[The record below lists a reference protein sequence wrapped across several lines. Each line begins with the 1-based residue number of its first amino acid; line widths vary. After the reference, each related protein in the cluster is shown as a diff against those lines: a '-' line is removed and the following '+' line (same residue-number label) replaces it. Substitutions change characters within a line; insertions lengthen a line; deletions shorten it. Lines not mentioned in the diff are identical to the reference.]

1 VSSLRTTSPRIRPH
15 QRFEHPGS
23 RFFIGQRHA
32 IDFPLE
38 MLQVREDTTM
48 NQQTMKYAIAVALF
62 GAAMLG
68 SVLPSGAAPISPS
81 TTLLTQ
87 AASSSGVTEIYYR
100 RHYRG
105 RGYYG
110 APGAAIGLGIL
121 GAAAGAAAYGAYGG
135 SYYGPRY
142 YAPGYYGGPY
152 PYRRQYYAPY

>member
-1 VSSLRTTSPRIRPH
+1 
-15 QRFEHPGS
+15 
-23 RFFIGQRHA
+23 
-32 IDFPLE
+32 
-38 MLQVREDTTM
+38 M
-48 NQQTMKYAIAVALF
+48 NQQTMKCAIAVALS

-68 SVLPSGAAPISPS
+68 SVLPSGAAPIFPS
-81 TTLLTQ
+81 TPLPEQ
-87 AASSSGVTEIYYR
+87 AASSSGVTEVYYR

-121 GAAAGAAAYGAYGG
+121 GAAAGVAAYGAYGG
-135 SYYGPRY
+135 DYYGRGYAPGY

>member
-1 VSSLRTTSPRIRPH
+1 
-15 QRFEHPGS
+15 
-23 RFFIGQRHA
+23 
-32 IDFPLE
+32 

-135 SYYGPRY
+135 SYYGPGY

>member
-1 VSSLRTTSPRIRPH
+1 M
-15 QRFEHPGS
+15 
-23 RFFIGQRHA
+23 
-32 IDFPLE
+32 D
-38 MLQVREDTTM
+38 
-48 NQQTMKYAIAVALF
+48 QQIMKHAIAVALF
-62 GAAMLG
+62 GAATLG
-68 SVLPSGAAPISPS
+68 SVLPSGAAPTSPS
-81 TTLLTQ
+81 TALLTQ
-87 AASSSGVTEIYYR
+87 GASSSAVTEVYYR

-135 SYYGPRY
+135 SYYGPGY

>member
-1 VSSLRTTSPRIRPH
+1 
-15 QRFEHPGS
+15 
-23 RFFIGQRHA
+23 
-32 IDFPLE
+32 

-48 NQQTMKYAIAVALF
+48 NQQTIKYAIAVALF
-62 GAAMLG
+62 GAATLG

-87 AASSSGVTEIYYR
+87 AASSSAVTEVYYR

-121 GAAAGAAAYGAYGG
+121 GAAAGAAAYGAYGPG
-135 SYYGPRY
+135 YYGPGYAPGY
-142 YAPGYYGGPY
+142 YAPDYYGGPY
-152 PYRRQYYAPY
+152 PYRRQYYSPY